1 MPGLALALALALAA
15 PPEAAEPAPAPT
27 PARPLVVGVTNT
39 PPFVV
44 GEAGERWTGTA
55 MDLWRNLAD
64 ELHLNYTLEPRDI
77 DGLLRGLE
85 DGSLDAAVAAI
96 TVTAE
101 REQRVDF
108 THPFFTTGLAVAV
121 AHRPP
126 ETWFDIFLAVFSV
139 AFFRMILT
147 FAAMQ
152 LVIGALMWLLE
163 RGHNPN
169 FPQRPGPGLL
179 AGLWW
184 AVVTMATVGYGD
196 KVPVTVPGRMLAM
209 LWMLASLIILTTATA
224 SITTSLTINKLEAQV
239 RGPEDL
245 GKLRVG
251 TITHSTSDAY
261 LRDMK
266 LDYRGFTDP
275 AVGLAAIE
283 AGQLDAFVFDRPLLT
298 DAIAD
303 GHADTLELLPRTFHR
318 QDYAFAL
325 PTGSPL
331 RESVNRLL
339 ARDLAAVQ
347 DM

>member
-1 MPGLALALALALAA
+1 MPGLAALALALALAA
-15 PPEAAEPAPAPT
+15 PGPALDVPAAA
-27 PARPLVVGVTNT
+27 ARPLVVGVTDT

-44 GEAGERWTGTA
+44 GDAGGRWSGTA
-55 MDLWRNLAD
+55 VDLWRNLAD
-64 ELHLNYTLEPRDI
+64 ELHLRYELEPRDV

-85 DGSLDAAVAAI
+85 DGTLDAAVAAL

-126 ETWFDIFLAVFSV
+126 ETWFDIFLAVFTT

-147 FAAMQ
+147 FASMQ
-152 LVIGALMWLLE
+152 LVIGVLMWLLE
-163 RGHNPN
+163 RRQNPN
-169 FPQRPGPGLL
+169 FPARPGPGVL

-196 KVPVTVPGRMLAM
+196 KVPVTVPGRLLAM

-224 SITTSLTINKLEAQV
+224 SITTSLTIGKLEARV

-251 TITHSTSDAY
+251 TIAHSTSEAY
-261 LRDMK
+261 LLDMK
-266 LDYRGFTDP
+266 LDYRGFTDL

-283 AGQLDAFVFDRPLLT
+283 AGELDAFVFDRPLLA
-298 DAIAD
+298 DEIAD
-303 GHADTLELLPRTFHR
+303 GHSGALELLPRTFHR

-325 PTGSPL
+325 PTGSAL
-331 RESVNRLL
+331 REPINRLL

>member
-1 MPGLALALALALAA
+1 MSGLAALALAFALAA
-15 PPEAAEPAPAPT
+15 PEPIAAAN
-27 PARPLVVGVTNT
+27 ARPLVVGVTNT

-55 MDLWRNLAD
+55 MDLWRNLAA
-64 ELHLNYTLEPRDI
+64 ELHLNYELEPRDI

-147 FAAMQ
+147 FAGMQ

-163 RGHNPN
+163 RRHNPN
-169 FPQRPGPGLL
+169 FPAHPGPGVL

-196 KVPVTVPGRMLAM
+196 KVPITVPGRLLAM

-224 SITTSLTINKLEAQV
+224 SITTSLTIGKLEAQV

-251 TITHSTSDAY
+251 TIAHSTSEAY

-266 LDYRGFTDP
+266 LDFRGFTDP
-275 AVGLAAIE
+275 GAGLAAIE
-283 AGQLDAFVFDRPLLT
+283 AGQLDAFVFDRPLL
-298 DAIAD
+298 AD
-303 GHADTLELLPRTFHR
+303 ELAAHHPDTLELLPRTFHR

-331 RESVNRLL
+331 REPINRIL

>member
-1 MPGLALALALALAA
+1 MPGRAALALALALAA
-15 PPEAAEPAPAPT
+15 PSTAT
-27 PARPLVVGVTNT
+27 ARPLTIGVTNT
-39 PPFVV
+39 PPLVI

-64 ELHLNYTLEPRDI
+64 ELQLSYELEPRDI

-85 DGSLDAAVAAI
+85 DGTLDAAVAAI

-126 ETWFDIFLAVFSV
+126 ETWFDIFLAVFTT

-147 FAAMQ
+147 FAGMQ

-163 RGHNPN
+163 RRHNPN
-169 FPQRPGPGLL
+169 FPPPPGPRQHARMWMAL
-179 AGLWW
+179 
-184 AVVTMATVGYGD
+184 VTKATLRYRHKDPQTHPRPQQPHV
-196 KVPVTVPGRMLAM
+196 M
-209 LWMLASLIILTTATA
+209 MLASLIILTTATA
-224 SITTSLTINKLEAQV
+224 SITTSLTIGKLEAQV

-251 TITHSTSDAY
+251 TITHSTSEAY

-266 LDYRGFTDP
+266 LDFRGFTAP
-275 AVGLAAIE
+275 GVGLAAIE
-283 AGQLDAFVFDRPLLT
+283 AGQLDAFVFDRPLL
-298 DAIAD
+298 AD
-303 GHADTLELLPRTFHR
+303 ELAASHQDTLELLPRTFHR
-318 QDYAFAL
+318 QDYAFAV

-331 RESVNRLL
+331 REPINRIL

>member
-1 MPGLALALALALAA
+1 
-15 PPEAAEPAPAPT
+15 
-27 PARPLVVGVTNT
+27 
-39 PPFVV
+39 
-44 GEAGERWTGTA
+44 
-55 MDLWRNLAD
+55 
-64 ELHLNYTLEPRDI
+64 
-77 DGLLRGLE
+77 
-85 DGSLDAAVAAI
+85 
-96 TVTAE
+96 
-101 REQRVDF
+101 
-108 THPFFTTGLAVAV
+108 
-121 AHRPP
+121 
-126 ETWFDIFLAVFSV
+126 
-139 AFFRMILT
+139 
-147 FAAMQ
+147 MQ

-163 RGHNPN
+163 RRHNPN
-169 FPQRPGPGLL
+169 FPAPPGPGLL

-196 KVPVTVPGRMLAM
+196 KVPVTVPGRLLAM

-224 SITTSLTINKLEAQV
+224 AITTSLTLNKLEAQV

-251 TITHSTSDAY
+251 TITASTSEFY

-266 LDYRGFTDP
+266 LDFRGFTDL

-283 AGQLDAFVFDRPLLT
+283 AGQLDAFVFDRPLL
-298 DAIAD
+298 ASEVAEAHK
-303 GHADTLELLPRTFHR
+303 GALELLPRTFHR

-331 RESVNRLL
+331 REPINRVL